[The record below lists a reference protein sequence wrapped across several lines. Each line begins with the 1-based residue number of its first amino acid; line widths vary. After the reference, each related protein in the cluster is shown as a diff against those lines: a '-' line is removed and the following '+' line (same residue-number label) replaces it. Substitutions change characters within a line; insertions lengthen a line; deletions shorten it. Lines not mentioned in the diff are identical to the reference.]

1 MHCCLNPSCPN
12 PHNPDG
18 IKFCQSCGNPLVV
31 LRSHYYPRQLLSNE
45 GGFGRTYLAEDIDK
59 LHEKCVIKQLAPQV
73 QGTSALQK
81 AKELF
86 EQEARQLQELGEH
99 PQIPT
104 LYAYFE
110 QDGYLYLVQQYI
122 EGQPLHKCQ
131 PGTWKETQ
139 VKELLEQLLPILE
152 FIHQRGVIHRDIK
165 PPNIMR
171 RKSDGKYVLID
182 FGASKQLKSTVVA
195 GQGTQI
201 GTNGYSPFEQ
211 MKRGEAYPASD
222 LYSLGVTCFYLL
234 TGQDPFVLFLDDG
247 YGWVDSWRKHL
258 LQPLSEK
265 LQQVFDNLLQK
276 DSQNRYQNA
285 GNLLKD
291 LVAQLNLPHSLQIRP
306 QSKSPINPKSQLIAG
321 FLLLLGMGG
330 YGIMHFRPQPNYQRV
345 DENLEQVS
353 TSDTLSSGES
363 TLALVPSESDIES
376 VPDLVNDSDEKFS
389 LATTLTGHSWWV
401 RSVAISSDG
410 ETLVSGSRDKTIKI
424 WNLKTEKL
432 LNTLTGHDLWV
443 RSVAIS
449 LDGQTLV
456 SGSYDNTI
464 KIWNLKSGK
473 LLNSL
478 TGHRD
483 AIWSI
488 AISPDGQT
496 LVSGSQDDTIK
507 VWNLKTG
514 ELLNSLLANSNGVAA
529 IGISPD
535 GNTLVSGGLDNSIKI
550 LDLETG
556 QLLNILNGHGNEVAA
571 IAISPDG
578 QTLVSGSNDKTIK
591 IWSLKTGKILHTL
604 TGHLNPV
611 WSVAITPDGERI
623 ASGSVDKTIKIWN
636 LTTGEL
642 LDTLTGHT
650 DSVESLAFTPDGRTL
665 VSGSGGVW
673 SANGDNSIKIW
684 RLQ

>member
-31 LRSHYYPRQLLSNE
+31 LRNHYHPRQLLSNE

-86 EQEARQLQELGEH
+86 EQEARQLQQLGEH

-139 VKELLEQLLPILE
+139 VRELLEQLLPVLE

-234 TGQDPFVLFLDDG
+234 TGKDPFALFLDEG

-258 LQPLSEK
+258 LQPMSEQ
-265 LQQVFDNLLQK
+265 LQQVFDQLLQK
-276 DSQNRYQNA
+276 ESQNRYQQA
-285 GNLLKD
+285 GDLLRD
-291 LVAQLNLPHSLQIRP
+291 LQKKLKPIQQTISQPKPQVQPQFQPQQH
-306 QSKSPINPKSQLIAG
+306 QSKPQPRPVLPILAAI
-321 FLLLLGMGG
+321 LLLGGVG
-330 YGIMHFRPQPNYQRV
+330 VVVGLV
-345 DENLEQVS
+345 LTLKTLENLE
-353 TSDTLSSGES
+353 SSNQEYPNP
-363 TLALVPSESDIES
+363 TETETDLLTIPDITER
-376 VPDLVNDSDEKFS
+376 
-389 LATTLTGHSWWV
+389 ATIEAGQYLQLR
-401 RSVAISSDG
+401 RSITAQAP
-410 ETLVSGSRDKTIKI
+410 E
-424 WNLKTEKL
+424 E
-432 LNTLTGHDLWV
+432 
-443 RSVAIS
+443 
-449 LDGQTLV
+449 
-456 SGSYDNTI
+456 
-464 KIWNLKSGK
+464 
-473 LLNSL
+473 
-478 TGHRD
+478 
-483 AIWSI
+483 
-488 AISPDGQT
+488 
-496 LVSGSQDDTIK
+496 
-507 VWNLKTG
+507 G
-514 ELLNSLLANSNGVAA
+514 ELILLRQQGAA
-529 IGISPD
+529 IP
-535 GNTLVSGGLDNSIKI
+535 GNKLGFI
-550 LDLETG
+550 
-556 QLLNILNGHGNEVAA
+556 
-571 IAISPDG
+571 P
-578 QTLVSGSNDKTIK
+578 
-591 IWSLKTGKILHTL
+591 
-604 TGHLNPV
+604 
-611 WSVAITPDGERI
+611 
-623 ASGSVDKTIKIWN
+623 SGSV
-636 LTTGEL
+636 L
-642 LDTLTGHT
+642 LVMGKQPAVS
-650 DSVESLAFTPDGRTL
+650 DSDAWVQIQVCSTPEPVESEEATPTPVVGAEGVSEPVSEDTPAPAAPPL
-665 VSGSGGVW
+665 VRVRPSNMGWISEQILLPQVLPNVVPSATEQGGCIDEPNPQPFSVP
-673 SANGDNSIKIW
+673 
-684 RLQ
+684 

>member
-86 EQEARQLQELGEH
+86 EQEARQLQQLGEH

-131 PGTWKETQ
+131 QGTWKETQ
-139 VKELLEQLLPILE
+139 VKELLEQLLPVLD

-234 TGQDPFVLFLDDG
+234 TGNDPFALFLDQG

-258 LQPLSEK
+258 LQPMSEQ
-265 LQQVFDNLLQK
+265 LQQVFDKLLQK
-276 DSQNRYQNA
+276 ESQNRYQNA
-285 GNLLKD
+285 GNLLR
-291 LVAQLNLPHSLQIRP
+291 NLPAEVNP
-306 QSKSPINPKSQLIAG
+306 QYPRRFTSQFKSPLNPKSGRIAG
-321 FLLLLGMGG
+321 LLLLLGMGG
-330 YGIMHFRPQPNYQRV
+330 YGIMHFRPQPNHERV
-345 DENLEQVS
+345 EQVL
-353 TSDTLSSGES
+353 TADPLSSGES
-363 TLALVPSESDIES
+363 TLTLLPSASDIEGA
-376 VPDLVNDSDEKFS
+376 PDLPNNSEEKFS
-389 LATTLTGHSWWV
+389 LANTLTGHRWWV

-410 ETLVSGSRDKTIKI
+410 ETLVSGSRDQTIKI
-424 WNLKTEKL
+424 WNLKTETL
-432 LNTLTGHDLWV
+432 VNTLTGHDLWV

-449 LDGQTLV
+449 PDGQSIV

-464 KIWNLKSGK
+464 KIWNLNTGE

-478 TGHRD
+478 TGHGD
-483 AIWSI
+483 AIWSV

-535 GNTLVSGGLDNSIKI
+535 GQTVVSGGFDNSIKI
-550 LDLETG
+550 WDFKTG
-556 QLLNILNGHGNEVAA
+556 QILHILKGHGNEVVA

-578 QTLVSGSNDKTIK
+578 QTIVSGSNDKTLK
-591 IWSLKTGKILHTL
+591 IWSLKTGKLLHTL

-611 WSVAITPDGERI
+611 WSVAITPDGDKI

-636 LTTGEL
+636 LKTGEL

-650 DSVESLAFTPDGRTL
+650 DSVESLAISPDGRTL

-673 SANGDNSIKIW
+673 TDNGDNSIKIW

>member
-12 PHNPDG
+12 PQNLDG

-31 LRSHYYPRQLLSNE
+31 LRNHYYPRQLLSNE

-131 PGTWKETQ
+131 PGIWKETQ
-139 VKELLEQLLPILE
+139 VRELLEQLLPVLE

-234 TGQDPFVLFLDDG
+234 TGQDPFALFLDEG

-258 LQPLSEK
+258 LEPLSEQ

-276 DSQNRYQNA
+276 ESQNRYQNSRV
-285 GNLLKD
+285 LLRD
-291 LVAQLNLPHSLQIRP
+291 LQKKLKPIQQTISQPKPQVRP
-306 QSKSPINPKSQLIAG
+306 QFQLQQHPSKPQPPPVLRILAAI
-321 FLLLLGMGG
+321 LLLGGVYCSAIFLTLWG
-330 YGIMHFRPQPNYQRV
+330 SLDREYSNREYASPTDPYTDSLPIPDIMERATIEPGQYLQLRRSFT
-345 DENLEQVS
+345 EQAPK
-353 TSDTLSSGES
+353 DG
-363 TLALVPSESDIES
+363 
-376 VPDLVNDSDEKFS
+376 DLVLLRQQGEAIPGNELGFIPGGSVLLVMGKLPAANNTDAWVQLQVCSTPEPVKSPGTAPAPVSPAEGGSEPARQDAPAP
-389 LATTLTGHSWWV
+389 ATPPRVGV
-401 RSVAISSDG
+401 RPSNIGWIS
-410 ETLVSGSRDKTIKI
+410 
-424 WNLKTEKL
+424 EKL
-432 LNTLTGHDLWV
+432 LLPQVLPNFVPTSREEGGCIDEPNPQSF
-443 RSVAIS
+443 SV
-449 LDGQTLV
+449 
-456 SGSYDNTI
+456 
-464 KIWNLKSGK
+464 
-473 LLNSL
+473 
-478 TGHRD
+478 
-483 AIWSI
+483 
-488 AISPDGQT
+488 P
-496 LVSGSQDDTIK
+496 
-507 VWNLKTG
+507 
-514 ELLNSLLANSNGVAA
+514 
-529 IGISPD
+529 
-535 GNTLVSGGLDNSIKI
+535 
-550 LDLETG
+550 
-556 QLLNILNGHGNEVAA
+556 
-571 IAISPDG
+571 
-578 QTLVSGSNDKTIK
+578 
-591 IWSLKTGKILHTL
+591 
-604 TGHLNPV
+604 
-611 WSVAITPDGERI
+611 
-623 ASGSVDKTIKIWN
+623 
-636 LTTGEL
+636 
-642 LDTLTGHT
+642 
-650 DSVESLAFTPDGRTL
+650 
-665 VSGSGGVW
+665 
-673 SANGDNSIKIW
+673 
-684 RLQ
+684 

>member
-1 MHCCLNPSCPN
+1 
-12 PHNPDG
+12 
-18 IKFCQSCGNPLVV
+18 
-31 LRSHYYPRQLLSNE
+31 
-45 GGFGRTYLAEDIDK
+45 
-59 LHEKCVIKQLAPQV
+59 
-73 QGTSALQK
+73 
-81 AKELF
+81 
-86 EQEARQLQELGEH
+86 
-99 PQIPT
+99 
-104 LYAYFE
+104 
-110 QDGYLYLVQQYI
+110 
-122 EGQPLHKCQ
+122 LHKCQ
-131 PGTWKETQ
+131 QGTWKETQ
-139 VKELLEQLLPILE
+139 VRELLEQLLPVLE

-171 RKSDGKYVLID
+171 HKSDGKYVLID

-234 TGQDPFVLFLDDG
+234 TGNDPFALFLDRG
-247 YGWVDSWRKHL
+247 YGWVDSWREHL
-258 LQPLSEK
+258 LQPMSEQ

-276 DSQNRYQNA
+276 ESHNRYQQA
-285 GNLLKD
+285 GELLKD
-291 LVAQLNLPHSLQIRP
+291 LPTAVKLQPSGQLTSPFKLPRH
-306 QSKSPINPKSQLIAG
+306 PKSGRIAG
-321 FLLLLGMGG
+321 IFLLLGMGG
-330 YGIMHFRPQPNYQRV
+330 YGIMHFRPQPNHQRV
-345 DENLEQVS
+345 DERVEQVS
-353 TSDTLSSGES
+353 TADTLSSSES
-363 TLALVPSESDIES
+363 THTLRPPESDIEG

-389 LATTLTGHSWWV
+389 LATTLTGHRWWV

-424 WNLKTEKL
+424 WNLKTETL
-432 LNTLTGHDLWV
+432 VNTLTGHDLWV

-449 LDGQTLV
+449 PDGQTLV
-456 SGSYDNTI
+456 SGSYDHTI
-464 KIWNLKSGK
+464 KIWNLKMGK

-478 TGHRD
+478 AGHGD
-483 AIWSI
+483 AIWSV
-488 AISPDGQT
+488 ALSPDGQAI
-496 LVSGSQDDTIK
+496 VSGSHDDTIK
-507 VWNLKTG
+507 IWNLKTG

-529 IGISPD
+529 IAISPD
-535 GNTLVSGGLDNSIKI
+535 GQTVVSGGFDNSIKI
-550 LDLETG
+550 WDLKTG
-556 QLLNILNGHGNEVAA
+556 QLLHILNGHENEVAA
-571 IAISPDG
+571 IAISPDA
-578 QTLVSGSNDKTIK
+578 QTIVSGSNDKTLK
-591 IWSLKTGKILHTL
+591 LWSLKTGKRLHTL

-636 LTTGEL
+636 LKTGEL

-673 SANGDNSIKIW
+673 TDRGDNSIKIW

>member
-31 LRSHYYPRQLLSNE
+31 LRNHYHPRQLLSNE

-86 EQEARQLQELGEH
+86 EQEARQLQQLGEH

-131 PGTWKETQ
+131 QGTWKETQ
-139 VKELLEQLLPILE
+139 VRELLEQLLPVLD

-234 TGQDPFVLFLDDG
+234 TGQDPFALFLDEG
-247 YGWVDSWRKHL
+247 YGWVDSWQKHL
-258 LQPLSEK
+258 LEPLSEQ

-276 DSQNRYQNA
+276 ESQNRYQNA
-285 GNLLKD
+285 GNLLRNLPAEVNPQYPRRFTSQFKSP
-291 LVAQLNLPHSLQIRP
+291 LNL
-306 QSKSPINPKSQLIAG
+306 KSGRIAG
-321 FLLLLGMGG
+321 ILLLLGMGG
-330 YGIMHFRPQPNYQRV
+330 YGIMHFRPQPNHERV
-345 DENLEQVS
+345 EQVL
-353 TSDTLSSGES
+353 TADTLSSGES
-363 TLALVPSESDIES
+363 TLTLLPSESDIEG
-376 VPDLVNDSDEKFS
+376 VPDLSHNSEEKFS
-389 LATTLTGHSWWV
+389 LANTLTGHRWWV

-410 ETLVSGSRDKTIKI
+410 ETLVSGSRDQTIKI
-424 WNLKTEKL
+424 WNLKTETL
-432 LNTLTGHDLWV
+432 VNTLTGHDLWV

-449 LDGQTLV
+449 PDGQSIV

-464 KIWNLKSGK
+464 KIWNLNTGE

-478 TGHRD
+478 TGHGD
-483 AIWSI
+483 AIWSV

-535 GNTLVSGGLDNSIKI
+535 GQTVVSGGFDNSIKI
-550 LDLETG
+550 WDFKTG
-556 QLLNILNGHGNEVAA
+556 QILHILKGHGNEVVA

-578 QTLVSGSNDKTIK
+578 QTIVSGSNDKTLK
-591 IWSLKTGKILHTL
+591 IWSLKTGKLLHTL

-611 WSVAITPDGERI
+611 WSVAITPDGDKI

-636 LTTGEL
+636 LKTGEL

-650 DSVESLAFTPDGRTL
+650 DSVESLAISPDGRTL

-673 SANGDNSIKIW
+673 TDNGDNSIKIW
-684 RLQ
+684 RLP